1 MTEVHQDPTSDGP
14 TCLPGEVDPRA
25 VLAVLVVGT
34 ILAPLDS
41 SIVNIALPSIA
52 AQFGERLAA
61 VGWVTTAYLL
71 TTASLLLTM
80 GRLGDVW
87 GLRRLYVA
95 GLAIFG
101 VGSLACVFAPSLA
114 LLIAARVLQAV
125 GASMIFAAGPAL
137 IAKTFPANRRGWAL
151 GYISLAVSL
160 GLTIGPALG
169 GLLVGTFGWPSI
181 FIINLPLTLF
191 AGIVAWR
198 LLPDECP
205 DSEPFDIP
213 GAVLGSAAL
222 LALLV
227 GLGRAD
233 EAGFLAPVVLAG
245 VGFALLLGF
254 AFVAWERRVAAPMV
268 DLAIFSSR
276 AFSTGVSAAAL
287 SYLALLSVT
296 FTMPFYLMRI
306 RGLDPRLAGL
316 LLTATPIAMALVAP
330 TAGRLSDRHGSRS
343 LATAGIG
350 VLATGLLA
358 ASFLGATSPVWAVPV
373 ALVMIGA
380 GMALFQTPNTA
391 AILRAVPRT
400 RVGIGSAFV
409 AEARNVGMAV
419 GIALAAAIVG
429 ARMGATGLPSG
440 AGAVDGQVATAFT
453 AGMAAAL
460 RTAAAIAGVAAV
472 LSWFGRDADPVEAG
486 GANS

>member
-1 MTEVHQDPTSDGP
+1 MTCE
-14 TCLPGEVDPRA
+14 PGEVNPRA
-25 VLAVLVVGT
+25 VLAVLVIGT
-34 ILAPLDS
+34 VLAPLDS

-71 TTASLLLTM
+71 TTASLLLSM

-101 VGSLACVFAPSLA
+101 LGSLACIFAPSLA
-114 LLIAARVLQAV
+114 LLVASRVFQAV

-137 IAKTFPANRRGWAL
+137 IAKTFPVNRRGWAL

-181 FIINLPLTLF
+181 FVINIPLTVF
-191 AGIVAWR
+191 AGAVAWR

-205 DSEPFDIP
+205 DPEPFDLP
-213 GAVLGSAAL
+213 GAALGSAAL
-222 LALLV
+222 LALLL

-233 EAGFLAPVVLAG
+233 ELGFLAPRVLVL
-245 VGFALLLGF
+245 VGLALLLGF
-254 AFVAWERRVAAPMV
+254 GFIVWERRVAVPMI
-268 DLAIFSSR
+268 DLAIFRSR
-276 AFSTGVSAAAL
+276 AFSAGVSAATL
-287 SYLALLSVT
+287 SYLALLAVT

-306 RGLDPRLAGL
+306 RGLDPRFAGL

-330 TAGRLSDRHGSRS
+330 TAGRLSDRHGSRG

-350 VLATGLLA
+350 LLTTGLLG
-358 ASFLGATSPVWAVPV
+358 ASFLGPLSPIWTAPL
-373 ALVMIGA
+373 ALMVIGA

-429 ARMGATGLPSG
+429 ARMGEVGLPGG
-440 AGAVDGQVATAFT
+440 AGAVGDQVATAFT
-453 AGMAAAL
+453 AGMATAL
-460 RTAAAIAGVAAV
+460 RTAAGVAVFAAL
-472 LSWFGRDADPVEAG
+472 LSWFGREADPVEASD
-486 GANS
+486 ANQ